1 MPRFAEI
8 HTQTNEVLRVI
19 AAETQQW
26 CEDRLGGTWIA
37 TEGKNYPGKGY
48 IYHPDKENFSPPQP
62 YPSWTL
68 DDTYHWQPP
77 VPHPVDAHEYR
88 WDEES
93 QTWTYTHVWATDE
106 NGPLEAG
113 DGLVLSSTCEGYF
126 TKGAPAIVTVCDCCD
141 FANCTTET
149 YYSNIASV
157 TLSNVVT
164 TSETE
169 EPGYT
174 ENVYW
179 TSSTISHYVGNV
191 VSYYTNVVVYDGV
204 SVYTNVETAQEG
216 FTPVVVSQ
224 TSLEPR
230 EGFEPIITYSN
241 VGAEDYDANVHVD
254 YAKVITHYS
263 NLTVVE
269 EVMYSNISV
278 AEYAN
283 LDTEYIV
290 TPGYTSFY
298 DEASN
303 TAIRV
308 EQYAALT
315 PEQRSVYV
323 VQVVEPVTSNI
334 QTYYTAQTREVP
346 GAIRELEGGV
356 IARCV
361 SCTHTAE

>member
-1 MPRFAEI
+1 M
-8 HTQTNEVLRVI
+8 
-19 AAETQQW
+19 
-26 CEDRLGGTWIA
+26 
-37 TEGKNYPGKGY
+37 K
-48 IYHPDKENFSPPQP
+48 
-62 YPSWTL
+62 
-68 DDTYHWQPP
+68 
-77 VPHPVDAHEYR
+77 
-88 WDEES
+88 
-93 QTWTYTHVWATDE
+93 VWVTDE
-106 NGPLEAG
+106 NGPLQAG
-113 DGLVLSSTCEGYF
+113 DGLILSSNITGYF
-126 TKGAPAIVTVCDCCD
+126 TKGEPAVVTIRDACD
-141 FANCTTET
+141 FSDTH

-157 TLSNVVT
+157 TYSNVIT
-164 TSETE
+164 TSEIAQE
-169 EPGYT
+169 GYT
-174 ENVYW
+174 ENAYW
-179 TSSTISHYVGNV
+179 TSNVISHYEGNV

-204 SVYTNVETAQEG
+204 SVYTNVQVGEYANLATDTQEG

-269 EVMYSNISV
+269 EVTYSNISA

-283 LDTEYIV
+283 LDTEHVLI
-290 TPGYTSFY
+290 PGYTSFY

-323 VQVVEPVTSNI
+323 VQAVEPVTSNI

-346 GAIRELEGGV
+346 CAIRELEGGV